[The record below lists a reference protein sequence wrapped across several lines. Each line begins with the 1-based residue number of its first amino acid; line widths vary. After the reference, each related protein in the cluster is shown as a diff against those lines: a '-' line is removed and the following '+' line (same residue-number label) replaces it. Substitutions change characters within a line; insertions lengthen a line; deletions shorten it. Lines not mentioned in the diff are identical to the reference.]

1 MASEEVLEELE
12 ALTAIL
18 DEDTVEIEQD
28 GASGRPTEITIQLRP
43 LTASEQ
49 DKQYVSL
56 ALVVS
61 QQCSALLRRE
71 HAVPPGAAAV
81 RLPGRP
87 ARPRDP
93 EPAGAGGERSGR
105 AAGGHDSSMPGK
117 QTQVNRP
124 AKPN

>member
-56 ALVVS
+56 ALVVR
-61 QQCSALLRRE
+61 QQ
-71 HAVPPGAAAV
+71 
-81 RLPGRP
+81 
-87 ARPRDP
+87 
-93 EPAGAGGERSGR
+93 
-105 AAGGHDSSMPGK
+105 
-117 QTQVNRP
+117 
-124 AKPN
+124 

>member
-18 DEDTVEIEQD
+18 DEDTVEIQQD
-28 GASGRPTEITIQLRP
+28 GASGRPIEITIQLRP

-61 QQCSALLRRE
+61 QCSALLCYE
-71 HAVPPGAAAV
+71 DAVPLGAAAV
-81 RLPGRP
+81 RVPGRP
-87 ARPRDP
+87 TRPWHP

-105 AAGGHDSSMPGK
+105 AAGGHDSPMPGK
-117 QTQVNRP
+117 QPHVN
-124 AKPN
+124 KHN